1 MVENIEGVI
10 ITPLNII
17 EVKGG
22 DVMHAMKK
30 TDAGFDDF
38 GEAYFSKIE
47 KNFIKAWKL
56 HQSMTL
62 NLVVPFGEV
71 KFVLFDQTKFQ
82 EVILSKNNFARLTIP
97 PGIWFGFQGLHEPS
111 SIVLNLAN
119 LVHNEEEVITKELN
133 YINYKW

>member
-1 MVENIEGVI
+1 VVENIEGVI

>member
-119 LVHNEEEVITKELN
+119 LVHNEEEVVTKELN

>member
-1 MVENIEGVI
+1 VVENIEGVI

-119 LVHNEEEVITKELN
+119 LVHNEEEVVTKELN

>member
-82 EVILSKNNFARLTIP
+82 EVVLSKNNFARLTIP

-119 LVHNEEEVITKELN
+119 LVHNEEEVVTKELN
-133 YINYKW
+133 LSLIHI